1 MSPFLLLLLAVAAIV
16 AAAIVFFND
25 GSSASSVKLI
35 PSPFVGKSSLLLLS
49 FGLPLPG
56 LNRLRILEPRPID
69 GFLVD
74 GWCAGWVSL
83 LSRSEEKV
91 ERWNNFMVVAII

>member
-16 AAAIVFFND
+16 AVVVVAAIVFFND

-74 GWCAGWVSL
+74 GWCAGRVGVS
-83 LSRSEEKV
+83 
-91 ERWNNFMVVAII
+91 IIF